1 MSKTERLFHPRTLV
15 IHLISKNL
23 EEFIVSI
30 PERFQRNEGT
40 VFTKGAMNCGKWNTM
55 AKNMLSNPFTA
66 PPYQPICI
74 WHISSIQG
82 KTLLRPCRN
91 AAENRCRHS
100 ATGGIYEYTFRAA
113 VRSKVII
120 SASSPPAPTFTTTC
134 SHSNSTT
141 PRKYSAP

>member
-15 IHLISKNL
+15 IHPDFKNL

-40 VFTKGAMNCGKWNTM
+40 VIHQGRNELRKMEYNGNQI
-55 AKNMLSNPFTA
+55 LSQP
-66 PPYQPICI
+66 PPYQPVCI

-113 VRSKVII
+113 VR
-120 SASSPPAPTFTTTC
+120 
-134 SHSNSTT
+134 
-141 PRKYSAP
+141 